1 MGGKEE
7 LVQLGTQEGWGGLRV
22 QAEPLMQEEWGAQ
35 QELVGQVGQAY
46 SKELRQEAVE
56 VVLLPWAVLPP

>member
-1 MGGKEE
+1 MGGKEG
-7 LVQLGTQEGWGGLRV
+7 LVQLQTREGRGEVRA
-22 QAEPLMQEEWGAQ
+22 QAEPLVQEVWGAP

>member
-1 MGGKEE
+1 MGGKEG
-7 LVQLGTQEGWGGLRV
+7 LVQLPTQEGWGGLRV